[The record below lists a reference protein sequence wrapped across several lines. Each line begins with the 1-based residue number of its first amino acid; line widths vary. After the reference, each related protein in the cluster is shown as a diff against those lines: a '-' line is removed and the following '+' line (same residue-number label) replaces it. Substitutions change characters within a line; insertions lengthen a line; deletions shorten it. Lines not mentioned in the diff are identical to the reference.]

1 MMKMVLLKNA
11 TVVNKDGM
19 QQTDVLIEDG
29 IIKLLTP
36 NIECFGAEIIDCD
49 GKLVFPGFI
58 DMHCH
63 LRDPGQ
69 THKEDICTGGRA
81 ALAGGFTTVCCM
93 PNTTPP
99 IDNPAAVT
107 YVRERSRV
115 CGNADVFPIGCI
127 TRGQKGAELCEYGKM
142 KESGAIA
149 VSDDGVPVGSGA
161 VMLNALKYAK
171 TFDIPLL
178 SHSEDKSISAGGV
191 VNDGDNATISGL
203 RGIPRSAESA
213 AIARDVLLAE
223 EAGARIHICHVSTAE
238 SVDVIRAAKARGV
251 QVTCETCPH
260 YISATDSEILNYNT
274 NAKINP
280 PLREQSDVDAIVEGI
295 KDGTI
300 DVIATDHAP
309 HHFDEKNV
317 EFDYAPFGTVGLETA
332 FSVAYTYLVLTDTI
346 KPSDLCRL
354 MSYTPAKI
362 LGLSDR
368 GRIEQGAR
376 ADIVIIDPDAE
387 YVVEASEL
395 KSKSKNSLFDG
406 WKLNGKITNV
416 IVKGELKAL

>member
-1 MMKMVLLKNA
+1 MILLKNA

-29 IIKLLTP
+29 MIKLLTP
-36 NIECFGAEIIDCD
+36 NIECLGAEIIDCE

-69 THKEDICTGGRA
+69 THKEDINSGGKA

-99 IDNPAAVT
+99 LDNPAMVT
-107 YVRERSRV
+107 YVRERSRS
-115 CGNADVFPIGCI
+115 CDNADVLPIGCI
-127 TRGQKGAELCEYGKM
+127 TRGQKGVDLCEYGKM
-142 KESGAIA
+142 KEAGAIA

-171 TFDIPLL
+171 TFGLPLL

-191 VNDGDNATISGL
+191 VNDGDNATICGL

-238 SVDVIRAAKARGV
+238 SVDIIRAAKARGV

-260 YISATDSEILNYNT
+260 YIAATDSEILNYNT

-280 PLREQSDVDAIVEGI
+280 PLREQSDVDAIIEGI

-354 MSYTPAKI
+354 MSYAPAKI

-368 GRIEQGAR
+368 GKIEQGAR

-406 WKLNGKITNV
+406 WKLNGKITQV
-416 IVKGELKAL
+416 IVKGEVKQL

>member
-1 MMKMVLLKNA
+1 MILLKSA
-11 TVVNKDGM
+11 TVVNNDGM
-19 QQTDVLIEDG
+19 QQSDVLIEDG
-29 IIKLLTP
+29 IIKLLAQ
-36 NIECFGAEIIDCD
+36 NIDHPDADVIDCE

-69 THKEDICTGGRA
+69 THKEDIQSGSLA
-81 ALAGGFTTVCCM
+81 AISGGFTTVCCM

-99 IDNPAAVT
+99 LDNPAMIS
-107 YVRERSRV
+107 YVREKSRLFN
-115 CGNADVFPIGCI
+115 NADVFPIGCI
-127 TRGQKGAELCEYGKM
+127 TCGQKGVELCEYGKM
-142 KESGAIA
+142 KAAGAIA
-149 VSDDGVPVGSGA
+149 VSDDGVPVGNGA

-171 TFDIPLL
+171 TFGLPLL
-178 SHSEDKSISAGGV
+178 SHSEDKSISAGGM
-191 VNDGDNATISGL
+191 VNDGDNATACGL

-223 EAGARIHICHVSTAE
+223 EAGAAIHICHVSTAE
-238 SVDVIRAAKARGV
+238 SVDIIRAAKARGV

-260 YISATDSEILNYNT
+260 YFAATDDEILSYNT

-280 PLREQSDVDAIVEGI
+280 PLREQTDVEAIMEGL

-332 FSVAYTYLVLTDTI
+332 FSLAYTYLVLTDTI

-354 MSYTPAKI
+354 MSYMPARI
-362 LGLSDR
+362 LGLNDR
-368 GRIEQGAR
+368 GRIERGAR
-376 ADIVIIDPDAE
+376 ADIVIIDPDAQF
-387 YVVEASEL
+387 VVDAEQF

-406 WKLNGKITNV
+406 WKLSGKITQV
-416 IVKGELKAL
+416 IVKGEIKKL